1 MVSTELYVAGLKR
14 KEMVEITHGSSVDG
28 SRGTRYRLYGTYTDP
43 ETKKIHK
50 ANSFVSKAKYDEIT
64 AKMAAGMPV
73 ADMTIEKVEVFAEES
88 PADAEP
94 SDLGGPTEPDNAGVP
109 ADVGGDEPV
118 PMGDEP
124 SDIQEFEGEDT
135 SEEDAERVFERR
147 LYGGAS
153 QDPYLHDED
162 PDAAFEMMEEID
174 EAALY
179 EYEMEQE
186 RLRNEEPAQAV
197 EEDIEI
203 TPVDLEEEVVVEEP
217 RRPEP
222 GTWAGVALDMAM
234 ISDDDDDFDWDA
246 WKDEMK
252 ESRGAEAYE
261 AYRKRA
267 EMTLREWGESE
278 LEEEK
283 HDFTRNPNES
293 FREWLD
299 EEVRA
304 HGDISFREWADEEE
318 TEETKSAE
326 TVTKSAESDQD
337 TETVDTQV
345 AVALGIPPEI
355 WRDTSRDKQ
364 DAYIAS
370 MMLDVTTV
378 RDLADDGEFELIMA
392 MANEQKE
399 TVTAGDLSLIECN
412 VCGITA
418 SQLLDDLGGVCDI
431 TDPNGGANP
440 NWVRGVSCPFEKY
453 YSLTRA
459 VYDEVEDEL
468 RDSRTVVQIHTP
480 RPATA
485 MAAESVSKRAS
496 RYARVGRTFNGRG
509 YRKYRTESLMDIT
522 KDTSLGDFTSKE
534 LTESSAIQGD
544 FDHASLNYSGRQNIQ
559 ARAESF
565 QADLEPQ
572 WHKRTHPDNPNRFY
586 YSKGHR
592 REYTEEDKKHGAY
605 GSRLGRDG
613 VWNELQNKRGMG
625 FDNHTGELVKLPL
638 QYYDDFMNNS
648 ETDAETFQ
656 ADDFGDMEYVIL
668 VMLTDEQLEEEYGD
682 FMRDEGVG
690 RKELPQRLQDRYR
703 TADEAQYLRE
713 KYLDDDDDDY
723 DAETFRA
730 YDDAISDRQRYK
742 IQELG
747 GKVDSSMNRSEAS
760 DYIKELQGRESGTW
774 KSADTFQADSW
785 DDLYVVA
792 ENQMGGWEA
801 CDVTDGVLQTYA
813 NQADAERE
821 AQMTIDDLNSMGG
834 DYSPTSWAG
843 KRLSE
848 VDVADDV
855 EFIRYPNGLE
865 APYDEVHQGRS
876 MNDPI
881 TKFDA
886 TRGIDTFTEP
896 FEDEERSNWLLAA
909 GIAGVFALGAWLLPK
924 GD

>member
-14 KEMVEITHGSSVDG
+14 KEMVEITHGASVDG

-64 AKMAAGMPV
+64 AKMTAGMPV
-73 ADMTIEKVEVFAEES
+73 ADMTIEKVEVFAEDS
-88 PADAEP
+88 PVDAEP
-94 SDLGGPTEPDNAGVP
+94 SDLGGLTEPDNAGVP

-124 SDIQEFEGEDT
+124 SDIQEFQGREFVMPDSGFGIVDAEYTLVGTDGIQFDRDEFWIAHEDFVNGEGHYYRFYNDAGEKVGELFQDSRLDEIFLENGLIEFEAETNVGTTIDDIVMDEYLDEGEDF
-135 SEEDAERVFERR
+135 EDAEDYARKARRALTEREAEVDLTGIIVQDNDPSSPPNGVFATEQER
-147 LYGGAS
+147 
-153 QDPYLHDED
+153 E
-162 PDAAFEMMEEID
+162 MEEASRKREYGYTHPAMDDYLPELDDPNFVEDFD
-174 EAALY
+174 ESAMDAWEL
-179 EYEMEQE
+179 EQE
-186 RLRNEEPAQAV
+186 RLREEATK
-197 EEDIEI
+197 EEIQDVQE
-203 TPVDLEEEVVVEEP
+203 PLLENVEEEVVVE
-217 RRPEP
+217 RSQRPEP

-234 ISDDDDDFDWDA
+234 ISDDDDDFDWNA

-252 ESRGAEAYE
+252 ESRGAEGYE

-293 FREWLD
+293 FRAWLD

-304 HGDISFREWADEEE
+304 HGDVSFREWADEEE
-318 TEETKSAE
+318 SEETKSAE
-326 TVTKSAESDQD
+326 TVTKSAETDQD
-337 TETVDTQV
+337 METVDTQV

-459 VYDEVEDEL
+459 VYDEVEEEL
-468 RDSRTVVQIHTP
+468 RDSQTVVQIHTP

-559 ARAESF
+559 ARAE
-565 QADLEPQ
+565 
-572 WHKRTHPDNPNRFY
+572 
-586 YSKGHR
+586 
-592 REYTEEDKKHGAY
+592 
-605 GSRLGRDG
+605 
-613 VWNELQNKRGMG
+613 
-625 FDNHTGELVKLPL
+625 
-638 QYYDDFMNNS
+638 
-648 ETDAETFQ
+648 TFQ
-656 ADDFGDMEYVIL
+656 ADDFGDMEYIIL
-668 VMLTDEQLEEEYGD
+668 IMLTDEQLEEEYGD
-682 FMRDEGVG
+682 YMRDEGIG
-690 RKELPQRLQDRYR
+690 RKELPQRLEDRYR
-703 TADEAQYLRE
+703 TADEAKYLRE
-713 KYLDDDDDDY
+713 KYLDEGDDY

-747 GKVDSSMNRSEAS
+747 GKVDSNMNRSEAS

-774 KSADTFQADSW
+774 KSA
-785 DDLYVVA
+785 
-792 ENQMGGWEA
+792 E
-801 CDVTDGVLQTYA
+801 
-813 NQADAERE
+813 
-821 AQMTIDDLNSMGG
+821 
-834 DYSPTSWAG
+834 
-843 KRLSE
+843 
-848 VDVADDV
+848 
-855 EFIRYPNGLE
+855 
-865 APYDEVHQGRS
+865 
-876 MNDPI
+876 
-881 TKFDA
+881 

>member
-64 AKMAAGMPV
+64 AKMTAGMPV
-73 ADMTIEKVEVFAEES
+73 ADMTIEKVEVFAEAS

-118 PMGDEP
+118 PMGDKP
-124 SDIQEFEGEDT
+124 SDIQEFQGREFVMPDSGFGIVDADYTLVGTDGIKFDKDEFWIAHEDFVNGEGHYYRFYTDSGEKVGELFQDSKLDEIFLENGLIEFESEDT
-135 SEEDAERVFERR
+135 SEEDAERAFERR

-162 PDAAFEMMEEID
+162 PDAAFEMTEEID

-186 RLRNEEPAQAV
+186 RLRNEEDFFTDREANPHDGSMYGDPPNWHLESND
-197 EEDIEI
+197 EENTEI
-203 TPVDLEEEVVVEEP
+203 TPIGIEEEVVEE
-217 RRPEP
+217 RSRPEP

-318 TEETKSAE
+318 SEETKSAE
-326 TVTKSAESDQD
+326 TVTKSAEVDRD
-337 TETVDTQV
+337 METVDTQV

-399 TVTAGDLSLIECN
+399 TITAGDLSLIECN

-459 VYDEVEDEL
+459 VYDEVEEEL
-468 RDSRTVVQIHTP
+468 RDSQTVVQIHTP

-544 FDHASLNYSGRQNIQ
+544 FDHASLNFSGRQNIQ
-559 ARAESF
+559 AR
-565 QADLEPQ
+565 
-572 WHKRTHPDNPNRFY
+572 
-586 YSKGHR
+586 
-592 REYTEEDKKHGAY
+592 
-605 GSRLGRDG
+605 
-613 VWNELQNKRGMG
+613 
-625 FDNHTGELVKLPL
+625 
-638 QYYDDFMNNS
+638 
-648 ETDAETFQ
+648 AETFQ
-656 ADDFGDMEYVIL
+656 ADDFGDMEYIIL

-682 FMRDEGVG
+682 YMRNEGIG
-690 RKELPQRLQDRYR
+690 RKELPQSLEDRYR

-713 KYLDDDDDDY
+713 KYLDDDEDDDY

-774 KSADTFQADSW
+774 KSA
-785 DDLYVVA
+785 
-792 ENQMGGWEA
+792 E
-801 CDVTDGVLQTYA
+801 
-813 NQADAERE
+813 
-821 AQMTIDDLNSMGG
+821 
-834 DYSPTSWAG
+834 
-843 KRLSE
+843 
-848 VDVADDV
+848 
-855 EFIRYPNGLE
+855 
-865 APYDEVHQGRS
+865 
-876 MNDPI
+876 
-881 TKFDA
+881 

>member
-1 MVSTELYVAGLKR
+1 MVKVELWVPGLKSNQ
-14 KEMVEITHGSSVDG
+14 MVEIAHGEVVEG
-28 SRGTRYRLYGTYTDP
+28 SRGKRHRLYGTYTDP
-43 ETKKIHK
+43 ETNKIHK
-50 ANSFVSKAKYDEIT
+50 ANSFVSKAKFDKAMGELT
-64 AKMAAGMPV
+64 QGMPV
-73 ADMTIEKVEVFAEES
+73 ADMTIEKVEVFAEDS
-88 PADAEP
+88 PVDAEP

-109 ADVGGDEPV
+109 VDVGGDEPV

-124 SDIQEFEGEDT
+124 SDIQEFQGREFVMPDSGFGIVDADYTLVGNDGIKFDKDEFWIAHEEFVNGEGHYYRFYNDLGEKVGERFQDSKLDEIFLENRLIEFEGEDT
-135 SEEDAERVFERR
+135 SEEDAERAFERR

-162 PDAAFEMMEEID
+162 PDAAFEMTEEID

-186 RLRNEEPAQAV
+186 RLRNEEPAQSVV
-197 EEDIEI
+197 EDVEI

-234 ISDDDDDFDWDA
+234 MSSDDDDFDWDA

-283 HDFTRNPNES
+283 HDFRENPSES

-318 TEETKSAE
+318 SEETKSAE

-337 TETVDTQV
+337 METVDTQV

-355 WRDTSRDKQ
+355 WRDMSRDKQ

-459 VYDEVEDEL
+459 VYDEVEEEL

-522 KDTSLGDFTSKE
+522 KDTSLSDFTSKE

-544 FDHASLNYSGRQNIQ
+544 FDHASLNYSGQQNIQ

-565 QADLEPQ
+565 QAD
-572 WHKRTHPDNPNRFY
+572 
-586 YSKGHR
+586 
-592 REYTEEDKKHGAY
+592 
-605 GSRLGRDG
+605 
-613 VWNELQNKRGMG
+613 
-625 FDNHTGELVKLPL
+625 
-638 QYYDDFMNNS
+638 
-648 ETDAETFQ
+648 
-656 ADDFGDMEYVIL
+656 DFGDMEYIIL

-774 KSADTFQADSW
+774 KGADTFQADSW

-848 VDVADDV
+848 VDVADNV

-876 MNDPI
+876 MNDPV
-881 TKFDA
+881 TQFDA

>member
-14 KEMVEITHGSSVDG
+14 KEMVEITHGSSVEG

-50 ANSFVSKAKYDEIT
+50 ANSFVSKDKYDEIT
-64 AKMAAGMPV
+64 AKMTAGMPV

-88 PADAEP
+88 PVDAEP
-94 SDLGGPTEPDNAGVP
+94 SDLGGPSEPDDAGVP

-124 SDIQEFEGEDT
+124 SDIQEFEAETNVGTTIDDIVMDEYLDEGEAL
-135 SEEDAERVFERR
+135 EDAEEYARKARQA
-147 LYGGAS
+147 LT
-153 QDPYLHDED
+153 DES
-162 PDAAFEMMEEID
+162 PRQEI
-174 EAALY
+174 
-179 EYEMEQE
+179 
-186 RLRNEEPAQAV
+186 V
-197 EEDIEI
+197 EEVEV
-203 TPVDLEEEVVVEEP
+203 TPVEIEEP

-234 ISDDDDDFDWDA
+234 MSNDDDNFDWNA

-252 ESRGAEAYE
+252 EGRGAESYE
-261 AYRKRA
+261 SYRKRA

-278 LEEEK
+278 IDEEK
-283 HDFTRNPNES
+283 HDFTQNPNES

-318 TEETKSAE
+318 GEETKAAE
-326 TVTKSAESDQD
+326 TVTKSAETDQD
-337 TETVDTQV
+337 METIDTQV

-370 MMLDVTTV
+370 MMLDVMDI
-378 RDLADDGEFELIMA
+378 RDLAKDGEFELIMA
-392 MANEQKE
+392 MANDQKE
-399 TVTAGDLSLIECN
+399 DVTSGDLSLIECN

-418 SQLLDDLGGVCDI
+418 SQLLGDLGGVCDI

-468 RDSRTVVQIHTP
+468 RDSRTVVQIYNP
-480 RPATA
+480 RPAMA
-485 MAAESVSKRAS
+485 MVAESVSKRAS
-496 RYARVGRTFNGRG
+496 RYSRVGRTFNGRG
-509 YRKYRTESLMDIT
+509 YRKYRSESLMDIT

-544 FDHASLNYSGRQNIQ
+544 FDHASLNFSGRQNIQ
-559 ARAESF
+559 ARAES
-565 QADLEPQ
+565 Q
-572 WHKRTHPDNPNRFY
+572 
-586 YSKGHR
+586 S
-592 REYTEEDKKHGAY
+592 
-605 GSRLGRDG
+605 
-613 VWNELQNKRGMG
+613 
-625 FDNHTGELVKLPL
+625 
-638 QYYDDFMNNS
+638 
-648 ETDAETFQ
+648 
-656 ADDFGDMEYVIL
+656 
-668 VMLTDEQLEEEYGD
+668 
-682 FMRDEGVG
+682 
-690 RKELPQRLQDRYR
+690 
-703 TADEAQYLRE
+703 
-713 KYLDDDDDDY
+713 
-723 DAETFRA
+723 FRA

-774 KSADTFQADSW
+774 KSAETLQANSW
-785 DDLYVVA
+785 DNLYVVA

-813 NQADAERE
+813 NQADADRE

-834 DYSPTSWAG
+834 DYGPNSWAG
-843 KRLSE
+843 KRLSDVE
-848 VDVADDV
+848 VADNV

-876 MNDPI
+876 MNDPV
-881 TKFDA
+881 TQLKA

-896 FEDEERSNWLLAA
+896 FEETRGLSHWLGAL
-909 GIAGVFALGAWLLPK
+909 GIAGAAILTYFFIPK

>member
-14 KEMVEITHGSSVDG
+14 KEMVEITHGSAVEG

-43 ETKKIHK
+43 ETMKIHK

-64 AKMAAGMPV
+64 AKMTAGMPV

-124 SDIQEFEGEDT
+124 SDIQAFGAEIGDTLICIKDGPESKFKKGDKAKYLKFEDQIDRYYDLNDNYIGPLQYKIKLLHNDKEFVVTPEIVDKYWMVIENEDLSSPPADVFRNEDT
-135 SEEDAERVFERR
+135 SEEDAERAFERR

-162 PDAAFEMMEEID
+162 PDAAFEMTEEID

-186 RLRNEEPAQAV
+186 RLRNEEPAQPV
-197 EEDIEI
+197 VEDIEI
-203 TPVDLEEEVVVEEP
+203 TPVELEEEVVVEE
-217 RRPEP
+217 RSRPEP

-283 HDFTRNPNES
+283 HDFRENPNES

-318 TEETKSAE
+318 SEETKSAE

-337 TETVDTQV
+337 METVDTQV

-412 VCGITA
+412 V
-418 SQLLDDLGGVCDI
+418 
-431 TDPNGGANP
+431 
-440 NWVRGVSCPFEKY
+440 
-453 YSLTRA
+453 
-459 VYDEVEDEL
+459 
-468 RDSRTVVQIHTP
+468 
-480 RPATA
+480 
-485 MAAESVSKRAS
+485 
-496 RYARVGRTFNGRG
+496 
-509 YRKYRTESLMDIT
+509 
-522 KDTSLGDFTSKE
+522 
-534 LTESSAIQGD
+534 
-544 FDHASLNYSGRQNIQ
+544 
-559 ARAESF
+559 
-565 QADLEPQ
+565 
-572 WHKRTHPDNPNRFY
+572 
-586 YSKGHR
+586 
-592 REYTEEDKKHGAY
+592 
-605 GSRLGRDG
+605 
-613 VWNELQNKRGMG
+613 
-625 FDNHTGELVKLPL
+625 
-638 QYYDDFMNNS
+638 
-648 ETDAETFQ
+648 
-656 ADDFGDMEYVIL
+656 
-668 VMLTDEQLEEEYGD
+668 
-682 FMRDEGVG
+682 
-690 RKELPQRLQDRYR
+690 
-703 TADEAQYLRE
+703 
-713 KYLDDDDDDY
+713 
-723 DAETFRA
+723 
-730 YDDAISDRQRYK
+730 
-742 IQELG
+742 
-747 GKVDSSMNRSEAS
+747 
-760 DYIKELQGRESGTW
+760 
-774 KSADTFQADSW
+774 
-785 DDLYVVA
+785 
-792 ENQMGGWEA
+792 
-801 CDVTDGVLQTYA
+801 
-813 NQADAERE
+813 
-821 AQMTIDDLNSMGG
+821 
-834 DYSPTSWAG
+834 
-843 KRLSE
+843 
-848 VDVADDV
+848 
-855 EFIRYPNGLE
+855 
-865 APYDEVHQGRS
+865 
-876 MNDPI
+876 
-881 TKFDA
+881 
-886 TRGIDTFTEP
+886 
-896 FEDEERSNWLLAA
+896 
-909 GIAGVFALGAWLLPK
+909 
-924 GD
+924 

>member
-1 MVSTELYVAGLKR
+1 MVKVELWVPGLKSNQ
-14 KEMVEITHGSSVDG
+14 MVEIAHGEVVEG
-28 SRGTRYRLYGTYTDP
+28 SRGKRHRLYGTYTDP
-43 ETKKIHK
+43 ETNKIHK
-50 ANSFVSKAKYDEIT
+50 ANSFVSKAKFNKAMSELT
-64 AKMAAGMPV
+64 QGMPV
-73 ADMTIEKVEVFAEES
+73 EDITIEKVEVFAEES

-94 SDLGGPTEPDNAGVP
+94 SDLGGPSEPDDAGVP

-124 SDIQEFEGEDT
+124 SDIQEFQGREFEGEDT
-135 SEEDAERVFERR
+135 SEEEAERAFERR

-162 PDAAFEMMEEID
+162 PDAAFEMTEEID

-234 ISDDDDDFDWDA
+234 ISDDDDDFDWNA

-318 TEETKSAE
+318 SEETKSAE
-326 TVTKSAESDQD
+326 TVTKSAETDQD

-355 WRDTSRDKQ
+355 WRDMSRDKQ

-431 TDPNGGANP
+431 TDPNGGA
-440 NWVRGVSCPFEKY
+440 
-453 YSLTRA
+453 RA
-459 VYDEVEDEL
+459 VYDEVEEEL
-468 RDSRTVVQIHTP
+468 RDSQTVVQIHTP

-544 FDHASLNYSGRQNIQ
+544 FDHASLNFSGRQNIQ
-559 ARAESF
+559 ARAE
-565 QADLEPQ
+565 
-572 WHKRTHPDNPNRFY
+572 
-586 YSKGHR
+586 
-592 REYTEEDKKHGAY
+592 
-605 GSRLGRDG
+605 
-613 VWNELQNKRGMG
+613 
-625 FDNHTGELVKLPL
+625 
-638 QYYDDFMNNS
+638 
-648 ETDAETFQ
+648 
-656 ADDFGDMEYVIL
+656 
-668 VMLTDEQLEEEYGD
+668 
-682 FMRDEGVG
+682 
-690 RKELPQRLQDRYR
+690 
-703 TADEAQYLRE
+703 
-713 KYLDDDDDDY
+713 
-723 DAETFRA
+723 ETFRA

-774 KSADTFQADSW
+774 KSA
-785 DDLYVVA
+785 
-792 ENQMGGWEA
+792 E
-801 CDVTDGVLQTYA
+801 
-813 NQADAERE
+813 
-821 AQMTIDDLNSMGG
+821 
-834 DYSPTSWAG
+834 
-843 KRLSE
+843 
-848 VDVADDV
+848 
-855 EFIRYPNGLE
+855 
-865 APYDEVHQGRS
+865 
-876 MNDPI
+876 
-881 TKFDA
+881 

>member
-14 KEMVEITHGSSVDG
+14 KEMVEITHGSSVEG

-64 AKMAAGMPV
+64 AKMTAGMPV
-73 ADMTIEKVEVFAEES
+73 ADMTIEKVEVFAEDS

-94 SDLGGPTEPDNAGVP
+94 SDLGGPTEPDDAGVP

-124 SDIQEFEGEDT
+124 SDIQEFESEDT
-135 SEEDAERVFERR
+135 SEEDAERAFERR

-162 PDAAFEMMEEID
+162 PDAAFEMTEEID

-186 RLRNEEPAQAV
+186 RLRNEEDFFTDREANPHDGSMYGDPPNWHLESND
-197 EEDIEI
+197 EEDTEI
-203 TPVDLEEEVVVEEP
+203 APVDLEEEVVVEEP

-283 HDFTRNPNES
+283 HDFRENPNES

-318 TEETKSAE
+318 SEETKSAE
-326 TVTKSAESDQD
+326 TVTKSAEVDRD
-337 TETVDTQV
+337 METVDTQV

-378 RDLADDGEFELIMA
+378 RDLANDGEFELIMA

-418 SQLLDDLGGVCDI
+418 SQLLDELGGVCDI

-440 NWVRGVSCPFEKY
+440 N
-453 YSLTRA
+453 
-459 VYDEVEDEL
+459 
-468 RDSRTVVQIHTP
+468 
-480 RPATA
+480 
-485 MAAESVSKRAS
+485 
-496 RYARVGRTFNGRG
+496 
-509 YRKYRTESLMDIT
+509 
-522 KDTSLGDFTSKE
+522 
-534 LTESSAIQGD
+534 
-544 FDHASLNYSGRQNIQ
+544 
-559 ARAESF
+559 
-565 QADLEPQ
+565 
-572 WHKRTHPDNPNRFY
+572 
-586 YSKGHR
+586 
-592 REYTEEDKKHGAY
+592 
-605 GSRLGRDG
+605 
-613 VWNELQNKRGMG
+613 
-625 FDNHTGELVKLPL
+625 
-638 QYYDDFMNNS
+638 
-648 ETDAETFQ
+648 
-656 ADDFGDMEYVIL
+656 
-668 VMLTDEQLEEEYGD
+668 
-682 FMRDEGVG
+682 
-690 RKELPQRLQDRYR
+690 
-703 TADEAQYLRE
+703 
-713 KYLDDDDDDY
+713 
-723 DAETFRA
+723 
-730 YDDAISDRQRYK
+730 
-742 IQELG
+742 
-747 GKVDSSMNRSEAS
+747 
-760 DYIKELQGRESGTW
+760 
-774 KSADTFQADSW
+774 
-785 DDLYVVA
+785 
-792 ENQMGGWEA
+792 
-801 CDVTDGVLQTYA
+801 
-813 NQADAERE
+813 
-821 AQMTIDDLNSMGG
+821 
-834 DYSPTSWAG
+834 
-843 KRLSE
+843 
-848 VDVADDV
+848 
-855 EFIRYPNGLE
+855 
-865 APYDEVHQGRS
+865 
-876 MNDPI
+876 
-881 TKFDA
+881 
-886 TRGIDTFTEP
+886 
-896 FEDEERSNWLLAA
+896 
-909 GIAGVFALGAWLLPK
+909 
-924 GD
+924 

>member
-14 KEMVEITHGSSVDG
+14 KEMVEITHGSSVEG

-43 ETKKIHK
+43 VTKKIHK

-64 AKMAAGMPV
+64 AKMTAGMPV
-73 ADMTIEKVEVFAEES
+73 ADMTIEKVEVFAEDS

-94 SDLGGPTEPDNAGVP
+94 SDLGGPTEPDDAGVP

-124 SDIQEFEGEDT
+124 SDIQEFDAEVDVGTTIDDIVMDEYLEEGEAL
-135 SEEDAERVFERR
+135 EDAEEYARKARQALTEREADAEDVFATEQEREMEEAARKREYGYTHPIMDDYRPEFDDPNFVEEFDESSMDDLVITFERVFED
-147 LYGGAS
+147 YGEDGLGEEEQVIVIQS
-153 QDPYLHDED
+153 VKVSKQDYLEYMRKIVPPSDMIGDLDYFIFDYLKPSKIHYIKGGEYED
-162 PDAAFEMMEEID
+162 NDRYEGLGVHWLMIENEPSEI
-174 EAALY
+174 EQVRQEVIAQHGGLY
-179 EYEMEQE
+179 EV
-186 RLRNEEPAQAV
+186 EEPLP
-197 EEDIEI
+197 EI
-203 TPVDLEEEVVVEEP
+203 VEEEVVEKSQ
-217 RRPEP
+217 RPEP

-234 ISDDDDDFDWDA
+234 MSGPDDNFDWDA

-283 HDFTRNPNES
+283 HDFRQNPNES
-293 FREWLD
+293 FREWIE

-318 TEETKSAE
+318 SEETKSAE
-326 TVTKSAESDQD
+326 TVTKSAETDQD
-337 TETVDTQV
+337 METVDTQV

-364 DAYIAS
+364 NAYIAS

-399 TVTAGDLSLIECN
+399 TITAGDLSLIECN

-459 VYDEVEDEL
+459 VYDEVEEEL
-468 RDSRTVVQIHTP
+468 RDSQTVVQIHTP
-480 RPATA
+480 RPAMA

-559 ARAESF
+559 ARAET
-565 QADLEPQ
+565 L
-572 WHKRTHPDNPNRFY
+572 
-586 YSKGHR
+586 
-592 REYTEEDKKHGAY
+592 
-605 GSRLGRDG
+605 
-613 VWNELQNKRGMG
+613 
-625 FDNHTGELVKLPL
+625 
-638 QYYDDFMNNS
+638 
-648 ETDAETFQ
+648 Q

-682 FMRDEGVG
+682 YMRDEGIG
-690 RKELPQRLQDRYR
+690 RKELPQSLEDRYR

-713 KYLDDDDDDY
+713 KYLDYEDDDY

-774 KSADTFQADSW
+774 KSA
-785 DDLYVVA
+785 
-792 ENQMGGWEA
+792 E
-801 CDVTDGVLQTYA
+801 
-813 NQADAERE
+813 
-821 AQMTIDDLNSMGG
+821 
-834 DYSPTSWAG
+834 
-843 KRLSE
+843 
-848 VDVADDV
+848 
-855 EFIRYPNGLE
+855 
-865 APYDEVHQGRS
+865 
-876 MNDPI
+876 
-881 TKFDA
+881 

-896 FEDEERSNWLLAA
+896 FEETGGLSHWLGAL
-909 GIAGVFALGAWLLPK
+909 GIAGAAVLTYFFLPK
-924 GD
+924 GE